1 MIESDLPGSTII
13 KPINETKPGVHYPYA
28 TAADFFE
35 NLPVAFYTCNRQGY
49 ITSYNHAAVKLWG
62 REPALG
68 KDMWCGSWKIFNPDG
83 TELPLDTCPMART
96 LKEGVSIEGE
106 EIIVQQPDGTRRNVL
121 AYPAPI
127 FDETGSIS
135 GATNTLI
142 DITEQKKSEEKQAM
156 LAAIVASSD
165 DAIISKKLDGV
176 ITSWNKAA
184 ERLFGYTEQ
193 EILGKHITILIP
205 LLRRQEEQLIID
217 KVRNNQS
224 FDHFETVRVT
234 KTGEEIPISLT
245 VSPIHDSKGQII
257 GASKIV
263 RDISRQKSSE
273 NRLRQYAENLEILNS
288 VGKAI
293 AEDLDIQSILQKV
306 TNATTQLTNAAFGAF
321 FHNVTNEHGQF
332 YQLYTLS
339 GAPKEAFD
347 KFGMPRNTA
356 VFHPTFTGQGV
367 VRVDD
372 ITKDPRYGKNPPH
385 FGMPEGHLSVVSYLA
400 VPVTSKSGSVL
411 GGLFFG
417 HPEPG
422 IFTADHEQLIS
433 AIAVQ
438 TAVALDNAKLY
449 EEIKLL
455 NAKKDEFIGLA
466 SHELKTPVTSISGY
480 LQIIEQSFTNEDRN
494 KIFISKARSQ
504 VNKLAALISDL
515 LDVSKI
521 QTGKLPLTFST
532 FDLAGLLKE
541 VTEIMQQINPL
552 HQITLNS
559 DAGNLTVEADY
570 QRIEQVLINLISNAV
585 KYSPDA
591 DRVIVNACKA
601 GDKIRVSIQDFGI
614 GIEPEQQE
622 RIFSRFYRVENLAAH
637 MSGLGI
643 GLYISQE
650 IVKRHHGKLWVKSAA
665 GKGSTFLF
673 EIPVMQVGR
682 LVD

>member
-1 MIESDLPGSTII
+1 MTPSDLQGSTIT
-13 KPINETKPGVHYPYA
+13 KPINDTKPGVHFPYA
-28 TAADFFE
+28 TSADFFE

-49 ITSYNHAAVKLWG
+49 ITSYNKAAVTLWG
-62 REPALG
+62 REPILG
-68 KDMWCGSWKIFNPDG
+68 NDMWCGAWKIFNPDG
-83 TELPLDTCPMART
+83 SELPLDACPMART
-96 LKEGVSIEGE
+96 LKEGIPIEGE

-121 AYPAPI
+121 PYPVPI
-127 FDETGSIS
+127 FDEAGSVI

-156 LAAIVASSD
+156 LAAIVSSSD
-165 DAIISKKLDGV
+165 DAIISKRLDGV

-184 ERLFGYTEQ
+184 ERLFGYTEE

-205 LLRRQEEQLIID
+205 LQRREEEHLIIE
-217 KVRNNQS
+217 KVRNNES
-224 FDHFETVRVT
+224 FDHFETIRVT
-234 KTGEEIPISLT
+234 KSGKEIPISLT
-245 VSPIHDSKGQII
+245 VSPIHDSKGHII

-263 RDISRQKSSE
+263 RDISRQKFAESS
-273 NRLRQYAENLEILNS
+273 LQQYTENLEILNS
-288 VGKAI
+288 IGKAI
-293 AEDLDIQSILQKV
+293 SEDLDIQSILQKV

-321 FHNVTNEHGQF
+321 FHNVTSEDGEF
-332 YQLYTLS
+332 YKLYTLS
-339 GAPKEAFD
+339 GAPREAFD

-356 VFHPTFTGQGV
+356 VFHPTFTGEGV

-385 FGMPEGHLSVVSYLA
+385 FGMPKGHLPVVSYLA
-400 VPVTSKSGSVL
+400 VPVISKSGSVL

-422 IFTADHEQLIS
+422 KFTADHEQLIS

-449 EEIKLL
+449 EEIKSL

-480 LQIIEQSFTNEDRN
+480 LQIIEQSFANEDRN

-521 QTGKLPLTFST
+521 QTGKLPLSYSS

-541 VTEIMQQINPL
+541 VTEVMQQTNPL
-552 HQITLNS
+552 HQIILNC
-559 DAGNLTVEADY
+559 DETNLTIEADH

-591 DRVIVNACKA
+591 DRIIVNACA
-601 GDKIRVSIQDFGI
+601 AVDKIRVSIQDFGI

-650 IVKRHHGKLWVKSAA
+650 IIKRHHGKLWVKSAA

-673 EIPVMQVGR
+673 EVPVKQVG
-682 LVD
+682 